1 MRVTFYGDPDLK
13 FSVIGVGKSFRCL
26 YQGHLIEMIT
36 PESTINNILINV
48 KYYNIV
54 HEML

>member
-26 YQGHLIEMIT
+26 DQGHLIEMIT

>member
-1 MRVTFYGDPDLK
+1 MCVTFYGDPDLE
-13 FSVIGVGKSFRCL
+13 FSVTGIGKSFPCL
-26 YQGHLIEMIT
+26 DQGHLIEMIT

-54 HEML
+54 YETS